1 MLFAKDLQQGFHFMK
16 TKIITFPI
24 LSHNE
29 CKNYFPSQPNENI
42 TFSKSFSTK
51 SYKENTSTKN
61 QKLLIDLPVQ
71 DIMNYLIAFFHLSLI
86 SNSS

>member
-29 CKNYFPSQPNENI
+29 CKNYFPSQPNENLL
-42 TFSKSFSTK
+42 FRKVFQQNRTK
-51 SYKENTSTKN
+51 KTPAQKTKN
-61 QKLLIDLPVQ
+61 
-71 DIMNYLIAFFHLSLI
+71 Y
-86 SNSS
+86 